1 MLTKYEKEY
10 VSGVIKVI
18 VHVLKFSY
26 IKRLLDSKETKEIAD
41 MVLEELNKANKKK

>member
-1 MLTKYEKEY
+1 MLTKYEKTY
-10 VSGVIKVI
+10 VSGVIEVI

-41 MVLEELNKANKKK
+41 MVLEELDKSYYNK